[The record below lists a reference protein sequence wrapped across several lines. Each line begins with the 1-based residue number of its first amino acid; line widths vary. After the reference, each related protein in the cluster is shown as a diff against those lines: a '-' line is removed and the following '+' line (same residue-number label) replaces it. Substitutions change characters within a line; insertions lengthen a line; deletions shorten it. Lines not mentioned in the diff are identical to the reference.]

1 MVMWLFRFLRDNGG
15 TFKFVTEQKWDQE
28 ALPSVV
34 HNLLG
39 FALELSMSYDQL
51 DRGDLA
57 MLEVIARLY
66 QVLDESGGRLHVE
79 ELEHYFGRGRTGGL
93 WNGIVLAPSL
103 ERWEKDG
110 AKGAAEGAREPQ

>member
-1 MVMWLFRFLRDNGG
+1 MVMWLLRFLGKKGG
-15 TFKFVTEQKWDQE
+15 TFKFVTERRWDQE
-28 ALPSVV
+28 ALPSVA

-39 FALELSMSYDQL
+39 FVLELSTSYGQL
-51 DRGDLA
+51 DGGDLA

-79 ELEHYFGRGRTGGL
+79 ELAHYFGRDRTSGL
-93 WNGIVLAPSL
+93 WNGITLGPNL
-103 ERWEKDG
+103 EFWEKDG